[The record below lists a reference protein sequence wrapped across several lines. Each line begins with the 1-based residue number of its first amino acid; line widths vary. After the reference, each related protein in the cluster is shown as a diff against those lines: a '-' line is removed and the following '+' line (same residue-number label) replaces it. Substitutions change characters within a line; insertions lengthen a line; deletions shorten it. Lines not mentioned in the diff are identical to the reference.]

1 MTTTIR
7 GIAILAVAALVAGCS
22 STNTPPVYEPSVG
35 LEAQMLG
42 VGSTARGAFRVF
54 DAKDGSGVNVQLT
67 LINTLPGT
75 YLITLHERGNC
86 KSPNLLSA
94 GPAWSPPGSG
104 KSPGDLMPTFST
116 NSDGDVKNFGAFI
129 RGVHVDG
136 PQGLVGR
143 VVVVQFGYGV
153 SNAEPGLPNKRMA
166 CGVLEYVKPLF

>member
-1 MTTTIR
+1 MKSIVR
-7 GIAILAVAALVAGCS
+7 GIVILAAAAFVAGCS
-22 STNTPPVYEPSVG
+22 STKGPGYEPSVG
-35 LEAQMLG
+35 LEARMVG

-94 GPAWSPPGSG
+94 GPAWSPAGSG

-116 NSDGDVKNFGAFI
+116 DSEGDLHNYGAFI

-136 PQGLVGR
+136 PQGLVGK

-153 SNAEPGLPNKRMA
+153 SDAAPGLPNKRMA